1 MDSSTTT
8 TAKPSESSSSRQ
20 PVVFE
25 IDLNEIPYSS
35 SSTERHHEDPSIF
48 TTTTC
53 SPPLLDANEVV
64 RSVHG
69 NPRLPFRPPSDL
81 PADVRGVPCVCGRAE
96 ARGGVLVC
104 DGCDRWFHLSC
115 CSMRSRQA
123 IVLEDWICS
132 SCLGNGVG
140 TKRWNLGCV
149 SNTVT
154 VAIPPPPATN
164 KRTAVRPL
172 LDINASP
179 PRDEDVEE
187 FEPHSRMRTL
197 GDTNFSG
204 FSYGTPVKY
213 PILWHPGARFDVQR
227 ESGINSHPIK
237 LASERFVN
245 NELNMSTS
253 FDEADLNPT
262 PMRRFR
268 STNSFNSPRRKEFA
282 RHSRTNS
289 SADNREALRNSRS
302 GDFSSDVEIV
312 EPHASNLGRG
322 ARVKEAG
329 QGENSGCESDRPNN
343 GLPVQ
348 FEDLFLTCLG
358 KVDSRPS
365 YHDRSHIWPVGYRSS
380 WHDKVTGSLFVC
392 DVLDGGSS
400 GPIFKVRRC
409 PCSASVIPNASIV
422 LLRQILG
429 QSEAESKV
437 ESEIVIL
444 SDMSDTEDTDI
455 QVLLS
460 DPCPPEQDLLSCFAV
475 STLTESYCA
484 TKDIL
489 TPQANCT
496 VQKSG
501 GLFSNNLGLQDEV
514 GEFFAEGRSSSS
526 VWGKV
531 SEMFVEAC
539 REAFKKFCSVKF
551 YCTHESDGTNSLS
564 VTDAKD
570 RNGVGSPSKFCDMS
584 GPRHIP
590 RVIQSLDELEMMC
603 KEVEKWL
610 NQDRFGLDMEFVQE
624 IIEQLPGSDTCSEY
638 EFLTRRSDY
647 SNFVV
652 VGNGLLHAKRKGL
665 FQGMEYEEAADGLF
679 RNCRR
684 LKQNMVQNLGTRR
697 HFPHGKPL
705 SSKLSTE
712 LVGDVLQVYELLW
725 RFNDVLALR
734 ETLSFEELEGELIN
748 PWFHDSSFMEK
759 LEKENQ
765 ENRDLML
772 HNSHGMVGHNVAPGG
787 EPNPIIFGDLSL
799 KFIKVDTASEKE
811 AAQAKLA
818 SHTYYR
824 CTGVAL
830 TKVHRSLL
838 NLLVGELQTK
848 VAALVDPNFDAGES
862 KSRRGRRKDADKLSS
877 LRKLKIDMLPVNEL
891 TWPELARRYILAYL
905 CMEGN
910 LDSSEVSSREDI
922 KVFRCLQGDGGMVC
936 GSLAGVGGIKA
947 DALLLAEATKQIF
960 GSLKGENHIWSMEYI
975 DEVDAPE
982 TIVTESSNEI
992 PEWAKVLEP
1001 ARKLPTNVGTRIRKC
1016 VYEALD
1022 KGPPEWAK
1030 KILRHSISKEVYKGN
1045 ASGPTKKAVVSV
1057 LTRVADEVSQRKP
1070 VVIKKERRVK
1080 TMSDIVM
1087 KQCRYVLRRTILE
1100 DEAKTFCNL
1109 LGTTSLNPNANE
1121 DDGILGYPAM
1131 VSRAL
1136 DFRTIDLRLAVG
1148 TYEGS
1153 YEAFL
1158 EDVREVWHNI
1168 RTAYG
1173 DRPDLMLLAEQLSG
1187 NFESLYE
1194 KEVLDLVQKIKEHAD
1209 SQCLSAALKKEIDEF
1224 LCGKEIPKAPW
1235 DDGVCRLCG
1244 IDKSDETVLLC
1255 DHCDSEYHTYCLIP
1269 PLLKIPIGNW
1279 YCPTC
1284 IESGEVK
1291 APPDTHVIHH
1301 RRRKRYQGEGTR
1313 IFSETLNKLAAV
1325 MEEKEYWDCSLEERV
1340 FMLKFLSD
1348 EVLNSAIVREH
1359 LDQCAEMSADV
1370 QQKLRS
1376 FNIELRNLKYK
1387 EEVLT
1392 KESKVML
1399 NGVGEAGKEAV
1410 ATMLLNLTRGIGQ
1423 HQTLNNSYNV
1433 CTPFCGMIQLGD
1445 VTEENDSNNVNN
1457 NSNWSFGKSNS
1468 GDHCNGSRNLS
1479 VLAADSD
1486 CQKTD
1491 GLSVQDDN
1499 LVLESLYPD
1508 KASKSSESNKHSEIQ
1523 LPALPQKQV
1532 GDLRKELATESTMSE
1547 KHEVVTET
1555 TDYVQPMFEVLNEP
1569 RAYNLEVDSLKNEIS
1584 RMENSIG
1591 GLESQLL
1598 KLSMRREFLG
1608 RDNAGRLYWVLNMPG
1623 KCPWLVVDGSAPV
1636 DSTPADAQSSN
1647 AKEQVLPGVEGS
1659 SLACGYEYHDGVLGF
1674 SSWVSYD
1681 SDVEIQELVGWL
1693 NSSDPRERE
1702 LKESILQMHRLKSQ
1716 SSQQA
1721 GNPILDDCQVTTGLR
1736 SFDGGKGGTSLATKA
1751 SAILDTMYGLCMEPE
1766 TSDIIPKRR
1775 GKKVKATYDDKIYRC
1790 ECLELVWPS
1799 RPHCLT
1805 CHQTVST
1812 NLELEGHNDGKC
1824 NSLSSANDESKE
1836 TDDHTKGKGKV
1847 SINREEHACE
1857 TSRIEASKS
1866 GKLDSSSRV
1875 IKFQKKEI
1883 VCPYNL
1889 EEIKKKFIT
1898 NDSNKELVK
1907 GIGLIGSDG
1916 IPSLVPSTSLYLHDP
1931 TLVLNI
1937 AQREEAENGTRCNAM
1952 EVVSQQK
1959 NKTVSADKNPTDSAK
1974 RSAKNG
1980 LKEEQPR
1987 AKVSV
1992 SESSN
1997 KKDPASSKKNTPA
2010 PKGPCC
2016 VVPERSLRPV
2026 VGKVTPILR
2035 RLKSNLLD
2043 MDAALPEEALRPLKS
2058 DPLKRSAWR
2067 AFVKSAE
2074 SIFEMI
2080 QAIIVF
2086 EDMIKTEYLK
2096 NSWYYWS
2103 SLSAAAKT
2111 STISSLAL
2119 RIYTLDANI
2128 IYQKSPSP
2136 DSDASLPTDPNPRL
2150 SKKRKDTEG

>member
-1 MDSSTTT
+1 MDSSTTPD

-20 PVVFE
+20 PLVFE

-35 SSTERHHEDPSIF
+35 SSTEPDPSVF
-48 TTTTC
+48 SAT
-53 SPPLLDANEVV
+53 PPLLDANEVV

-69 NPRLPFRPPSDL
+69 NPRLPFRPPTDL

-154 VAIPPPPATN
+154 VAIPPPPPPPT

-172 LDINASP
+172 LDINSSP

-187 FEPHSRMRTL
+187 FEQHSRMRTL
-197 GDTNFSG
+197 NDTHFSG
-204 FSYGTPVKY
+204 FPYGTPVKY
-213 PILWHPGARFDVQR
+213 PILWHPGAVQR

-237 LASERFVN
+237 LASERFLN
-245 NELNMSTS
+245 RELTMSRS
-253 FDEADLNPT
+253 WEEADLNPT

-268 STNSFNSPRRKEFA
+268 STNSFNSPRKKELA
-282 RHSRTNS
+282 RHSRTNN

-312 EPHASNLGRG
+312 EPHAINLGRS
-322 ARVKEAG
+322 ARVREAG
-329 QGENSGCESDRPNN
+329 QGENGGSESVRPNN

-409 PCSASVIPNASIV
+409 PCSASVIPDASIV

-437 ESEIVIL
+437 ESEIIIL

-460 DPCPPEQDLLSCFAV
+460 DPCPQEQDLLSCFAV
-475 STLTESYCA
+475 GTLSESYCV

-489 TPQANCT
+489 TPQANCL

-501 GLFSNNLGLQDEV
+501 GLFSNKLGLQDEV

-539 REAFKKFCSVKF
+539 REAFKKTRSVQF
-551 YCTHESDGTNSLS
+551 YCTHESDGTNSWS

-570 RNGVGSPSKFCDMS
+570 RNAVGSPSKFCDMS

-603 KEVEKWL
+603 QEVEKWL

-624 IIEQLPGSDTCSEY
+624 MIEQLPGSDACLEY
-638 EFLTRRSDY
+638 EFLTRRSEY

-665 FQGMEYEEAADGLF
+665 FQGMEYGEAADGLF
-679 RNCRR
+679 KKCKR
-684 LKQNMVQNLGTRR
+684 LKQNMVQDVVIRR

-748 PWFHDSSFMEK
+748 PWFPDLSFMEK
-759 LEKENQ
+759 LEKGNQ
-765 ENRDLML
+765 ENADLVL
-772 HNSHGMVGHNVAPGG
+772 RSNHGMVGHNVTPSG
-787 EPNPIIFGDLSL
+787 EPNSIVLGDLSP

-838 NLLVGELQTK
+838 NLLVGELQAK

-891 TWPELARRYILAYL
+891 TWPELSRRYILAYL

-936 GSLAGVGGIKA
+936 GSLAGVGGIEA

-960 GSLKGENHIWSMEYI
+960 GSLKRENDIWSMEYI

-982 TIVTESSNEI
+982 TIVTETSNEI

-1022 KGPPEWAK
+1022 RGPPEWAK

-1070 VVIKKERRVK
+1070 VVVKKERRVK

-1087 KQCRYVLRRTILE
+1087 KQCRYVLRRTVLE

-1148 TYEGS
+1148 TYGGS

-1187 NFESLYE
+1187 NFELLYE

-1209 SQCLSAALKKEIDEF
+1209 PQCLSPTLKKEIDEF

-1291 APPDTHVIHH
+1291 APPDTHVIHQ
-1301 RRRKRYQGEGTR
+1301 RRQKRYQGEGTR

-1340 FMLKFLSD
+1340 FLLKFLSD
-1348 EVLNSAIVREH
+1348 EVLNSSIVREH

-1376 FNIELRNLKYK
+1376 FSVELRNLKYK

-1392 KESKVML
+1392 KESRVML
-1399 NGVGEAGKEAV
+1399 NGVGETGKEAV
-1410 ATMLLNLTRGIGQ
+1410 ASMLLNLSGGTGQ
-1423 HQTLNNSYNV
+1423 HQTLNNSYNF
-1433 CTPFCGMIQLGD
+1433 CTPFSGMIQLGD
-1445 VTEENDSNNVNN
+1445 VAEENDSNNVNN
-1457 NSNWSFGKSNS
+1457 NSNWSLGKSNS
-1468 GDHCNGSRNLS
+1468 GDHCNGNRNLS

-1486 CQKTD
+1486 GQKTD
-1491 GLSVQDDN
+1491 SLSVLDDN
-1499 LVLESLYPD
+1499 LVPESLYPD
-1508 KASKSSESNKHSEIQ
+1508 KASKSSESNKHSEVQ
-1523 LPALPQKQV
+1523 LPALQQKQV
-1532 GDLRKELATESTMSE
+1532 GDLGKEHATENTTSE
-1547 KHEVVTET
+1547 KHEVGTET
-1555 TDYVQPMFEVLNEP
+1555 TDCALPMFEVLNEP

-1591 GLESQLL
+1591 GLERQLL

-1608 RDNAGRLYWVLNMPG
+1608 RDNAGRLYWALNMPG
-1623 KCPWLVVDGSAPV
+1623 KCPWLVVDGSTPV
-1636 DSTPADAQSSN
+1636 NSTPAE
-1647 AKEQVLPGVEGS
+1647 EQVQPGVEGS
-1659 SLACGYEYHDGVLGF
+1659 SSACGYESHDGVLG

-1681 SDVEIQELVGWL
+1681 SDVEIQELLGWL

-1721 GNPILDDCQVTTGLR
+1721 ENPILNDCQVTGLR
-1736 SFDGGKGGTSLATKA
+1736 SFDGGKGGASLATKA
-1751 SAILDTMYGLCMEPE
+1751 SAILETMYGPCMEPE

-1775 GKKVKATYDDKIYRC
+1775 GRKSKATYDDKIYRC

-1805 CHQTVST
+1805 CHQTFST
-1812 NLELEGHNDGKC
+1812 NLELEGHNGKC
-1824 NSLSSANDESKE
+1824 NSLSPDNDEGKE

-1847 SINREEHACE
+1847 STNREEHASE

-1875 IKFQKKEI
+1875 IKFQKKEM

-1931 TLVLNI
+1931 TLILNI
-1937 AQREEAENGTRCNAM
+1937 SQRKEADNGTRCNAL
-1952 EVVSQQK
+1952 EAASQQK
-1959 NKTVSADKNPTDSAK
+1959 NKTVSVDKNPTDSAK
-1974 RSAKNG
+1974 RSAKSG

-1987 AKVSV
+1987 AKVSA

-1997 KKDPASSKKNTPA
+1997 KKDPSKKNTPA

-2035 RLKSNLLD
+2035 QLKSNLLD

-2128 IYQKSPSP
+2128 IYQKSPPP
-2136 DSDASLPTDPNPRL
+2136 DSDASPPTTDTNPRL
-2150 SKKRKDTEG
+2150 SKKRKDTEGRS

>member
-1 MDSSTTT
+1 MDSSTTA

-20 PVVFE
+20 PIVFE

-35 SSTERHHEDPSIF
+35 SSTEPHHEDPSIF

-154 VAIPPPPATN
+154 VAIPPPPATT

-187 FEPHSRMRTL
+187 FEQHSRMRTL
-197 GDTNFSG
+197 GDTTFSG

-245 NELNMSTS
+245 RELNMSTTL
-253 FDEADLNPT
+253 DEADLNPT

-268 STNSFNSPRRKEFA
+268 STNSFISPRRKELA

-329 QGENSGCESDRPNN
+329 LGENGGCESDRPNY

-348 FEDLFLTCLG
+348 FEDLFLICLG

-365 YHDRSHIWPVGYRSS
+365 YHDRSHIWPVGYRSG

-400 GPIFKVRRC
+400 GPIFKVSRC
-409 PCSASVIPNASIV
+409 PCSASVIPDASIV

-460 DPCPPEQDLLSCFAV
+460 DPCPQEQDLLSCFAV
-475 STLTESYCA
+475 STLNESYCA
-484 TKDIL
+484 PKDIL
-489 TPQANCT
+489 SPQANCS

-501 GLFSNNLGLQDEV
+501 GLFSNKLGLQDEV

-551 YCTHESDGTNSLS
+551 YCTHQSDGTNSCS

-570 RNGVGSPSKFCDMS
+570 RIGIGSPSKLCDMS

-590 RVIQSLDELEMMC
+590 HVIQSLDELEMMC

-665 FQGMEYEEAADGLF
+665 FQGLEYEEDADGLF
-679 RNCRR
+679 RKCKR
-684 LKQNMVQNLGTRR
+684 LKQNMVQNLGIRR

-725 RFNDVLALR
+725 RFNDVLPLR
-734 ETLSFEELEGELIN
+734 ENLSFEELEGELIN

-772 HNSHGMVGHNVAPGG
+772 HNSHGMVGHNVTPSG
-787 EPNPIIFGDLSL
+787 EPNSIILGDLSR

-838 NLLVGELQTK
+838 NVLVGELQKK

-936 GSLAGVGGIKA
+936 GSLAGVGGIEA

-960 GSLKGENHIWSMEYI
+960 GSLKGENDIWSMEYI
-975 DEVDAPE
+975 DEVDSPE

-1057 LTRVADEVSQRKP
+1057 LMRVADEVSQRKP
-1070 VVIKKERRVK
+1070 VVVKKERRVK

-1087 KQCRYVLRRTILE
+1087 KQCRYILRRTILE

-1136 DFRTIDLRLAVG
+1136 DFRTIDLRLAVD
-1148 TYEGS
+1148 TYAGS

-1158 EDVREVWHNI
+1158 EDVREVWYNI

-1173 DRPDLMLLAEQLSG
+1173 DRPDLMILAEQLSG

-1209 SQCLSAALKKEIDEF
+1209 PQCLSAALKKEIDEF

-1340 FMLKFLSD
+1340 FLLKFLSD

-1399 NGVGEAGKEAV
+1399 NGIGEAGKEAV
-1410 ATMLLNLTRGIGQ
+1410 ATMLLNLSRGTSQ

-1433 CTPFCGMIQLGD
+1433 CTPFSGMIQLGD
-1445 VTEENDSNNVNN
+1445 VDEENDSNNVNN

-1468 GDHCNGSRNLS
+1468 GDHCNGSRNLN

-1486 CQKTD
+1486 GQKTD

-1499 LVLESLYPD
+1499 LVVESLSPD
-1508 KASKSSESNKHSEIQ
+1508 KASKSSESNKHSEVQ
-1523 LPALPQKQV
+1523 LPALQQKQV
-1532 GDLRKELATESTMSE
+1532 GEVRKELATESTMSE

-1569 RAYNLEVDSLKNEIS
+1569 RAYNLEVDSIKNEIS

-1608 RDNAGRLYWVLNMPG
+1608 RDNAGRLYWALNMPG
-1623 KCPWLVVDGSAPV
+1623 KCPWLVVDGSTQV
-1636 DSTPADAQSSN
+1636 DSMPADAKSSN

-1659 SLACGYEYHDGVLGF
+1659 SLACRYESHDGVLGF

-1681 SDVEIQELVGWL
+1681 SNVEIQELVGWL

-1716 SSQQA
+1716 SSREA
-1721 GNPILDDCQVTTGLR
+1721 GIPILDDCQVTGLR
-1736 SFDGGKGGTSLATKA
+1736 SFDGGKDGASLATKA
-1751 SAILDTMYGLCMEPE
+1751 SAILETMYGPCMEPE
-1766 TSDIIPKRR
+1766 TSDIIPKRQDR
-1775 GKKVKATYDDKIYRC
+1775 KLKVTYDDKIYRC

-1799 RPHCLT
+1799 RPHCHT
-1805 CHQTVST
+1805 CHETFST

-1824 NSLSSANDESKE
+1824 NSLSPANDESKE

-1847 SINREEHACE
+1847 STNREEHACE

-1866 GKLDSSSRV
+1866 GKWDTSSRV
-1875 IKFQKKEI
+1875 VKFQKKEI

-1931 TLVLNI
+1931 TLILNI
-1937 AQREEAENGTRCNAM
+1937 ENGTRCNAV
-1952 EVVSQQK
+1952 VVSQQK

-1974 RSAKNG
+1974 RSAKKG

-1997 KKDPASSKKNTPA
+1997 KKDPESSKKNTPA

-2128 IYQKSPSP
+2128 IYQKTPPP